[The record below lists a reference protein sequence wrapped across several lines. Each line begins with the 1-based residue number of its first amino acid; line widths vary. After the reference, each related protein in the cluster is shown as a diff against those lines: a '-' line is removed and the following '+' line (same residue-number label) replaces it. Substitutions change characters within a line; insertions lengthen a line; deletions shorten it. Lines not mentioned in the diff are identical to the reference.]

1 MFILPTLRGS
11 PRRGKQQSPTEQNNR
26 LLLPGIWRV
35 NKPKFLFRFRCS
47 LLRAPLGLME
57 SCEPGLTNWNFVLF
71 CFLSAPSQHTNTR
84 TQKVYNGYPNTRV
97 FLSGPSYPPSQVS
110 LFELPDV
117 GGCHPRWVARS
128 RPLFVPYPADRDG
141 ISAIGVCRL

>member
-57 SCEPGLTNWNFVLF
+57 SCAPGLTNWNFVLF
-71 CFLSAPSQHTNTR
+71 SVCPLPTHKHTHTKSVQWVSKYQSFFIWTILSSISSYTVRTSRCGGLPSS
-84 TQKVYNGYPNTRV
+84 
-97 FLSGPSYPPSQVS
+97 LSGSCTLCCRPWRDISYRCV
-110 LFELPDV
+110 
-117 GGCHPRWVARS
+117 
-128 RPLFVPYPADRDG
+128 
-141 ISAIGVCRL
+141 